1 MVNTDETSK
10 NAIVLN
16 ANKPKITEL
25 QHGQV
30 CCRTHE

>member
-16 ANKPKITEL
+16 AHKPKNN
-25 QHGQV
+25 
-30 CCRTHE
+30 RTATRTSVLPYT

>member
-30 CCRTHE
+30 CCCTHE